1 MLQLIAQHLRA
12 LATAQQRDDAAACRG
27 LHELEASI
35 ARYDTRA
42 LLRVLDTEVAC
53 CRDDTAPDLHN
64 LPLHLA

>member
-1 MLQLIAQHLRA
+1 MTVLYESLGSGAQHLRA

-53 CRDDTAPDLHN
+53 CRDDTAPD
-64 LPLHLA
+64 PQI